1 MSTYK
6 TTVTGNDV
14 KITLAKTDHTLSLS
28 RTGGQGAKG
37 DSVGTITINSSN
49 ELVVTIVNGAGQ
61 TIETINAGSVFSN
74 SSLAQLADV
83 TLTTLA
89 NGDVILYDSSSS
101 TFKNYSLTTSRL
113 TDIDNSGKSDGA
125 VLVYDNALGKYI
137 STNQLNNGNTFLI
150 GGSY

>member
-14 KITLAKTDHTLSLS
+14 KITLTKNDHTLSLA

-37 DSVGTITINSSN
+37 DSVGTVTINASN

-61 TIETINAGSVFSN
+61 TVETINAGSMLSN
-74 SSLAQLADV
+74 SNFAQLADV
-83 TLTTLA
+83 TITTPT
-89 NGDVILYDSSSS
+89 NGDVVLYDSSSS

-113 TDIDNSGKSDGA
+113 TDIDNSGKADGA
-125 VLVYDNALGKYI
+125 VLVYDNASGKYV
-137 STNQLNNGNTFLI
+137 STTQINNGNTFLI
-150 GGSY
+150 GGSF